1 MAEGIVGAGQPS
13 RVVSMN
19 DGEREVAKQLVSNLL
34 IQQAIAARRFWPE
47 SVWLAHSFE
56 EAEAN
61 ANLFTKTQLP
71 VTDPERKRSL
81 IRAYDRVKKSRETY
95 STRSAV

>member
-1 MAEGIVGAGQPS
+1 MSIPESERAAMAV
-13 RVVSMN
+13 
-19 DGEREVAKQLVSNLL
+19 LVSNLL
-34 IQQAIAARRFWPE
+34 VQQAIESRARKPE

-61 ANLFTKTQLP
+61 ANLFAKTQLP
-71 VTDPERKRSL
+71 ISDPERKRNL

-95 STRSAV
+95 HV